1 MILVSFETTE
11 ICGFA
16 KLERFRSTL
25 FTAEF
30 SRKFAPV
37 LLKSSA
43 KSATRA
49 PSKPVEI
56 LVSFISYFAPETSTC
71 GIITLPE
78 ISFETSVFSSKLG
91 IFSEPSEIKF

>member
-11 ICGFA
+11 ISGFA

-30 SRKFAPV
+30 SRKFALV

-43 KSATRA
+43 KSATCA

-56 LVSFISYFAPETSTC
+56 LVSFISYFASESSTC
-71 GIITLPE
+71 GIATAPE
-78 ISFETSVFSSKLG
+78 ISSETSVFRLKLG
-91 IFSEPSEIKF
+91 IFSEPSEIKL